1 MTFPHAEILALRE
14 NTEIKLQAQLDQ
26 AAKRVTKLQRI
37 RAARRAAELLRQ
49 EIQAMRLQCSE
60 MSEDERLALQTELRE
75 RVRHRS
81 IVYAFTSGGIQI

>member
-14 NTEIKLQAQLDQ
+14 NTELKLQAKLQYQ
-26 AAKRVTKLQRI
+26 ERRVNKLQRI

-49 EIQAMRLQCSE
+49 EIQAMRLNCSE

>member
-14 NTEIKLQAQLDQ
+14 NTELKLQAELQYQ
-26 AAKRVTKLQRI
+26 ERRVNKLQRI

-49 EIQAMRLQCSE
+49 EIQAMRLNCSE

>member
-14 NTEIKLQAQLDQ
+14 NTELKLQAELQYQ
-26 AAKRVTKLQRI
+26 ERRVNKLQRI
-37 RAARRAAELLRQ
+37 RAARRAAELLKQ

>member
-14 NTEIKLQAQLDQ
+14 NTEVKLQAELQ
-26 AAKRVTKLQRI
+26 AQERRINKLQRI
-37 RAARRAAELLRQ
+37 RAARRAAELLKQ

>member
-37 RAARRAAELLRQ
+37 RAARRAAELLKQ

>member
-1 MTFPHAEILALRE
+1 MTYPHAEILALRE

-37 RAARRAAELLRQ
+37 RAARRAAELLKQ

>member
-37 RAARRAAELLRQ
+37 RAARRAAELLKQ

-60 MSEDERLALQTELRE
+60 MSEDIGRAH
-75 RVRHRS
+75 V
-81 IVYAFTSGGIQI
+81 

>member
-37 RAARRAAELLRQ
+37 RAARRAAELLKQ

-75 RVRHRS
+75 RVRHRI

>member
-1 MTFPHAEILALRE
+1 MTYPHAEILALRE
-14 NTEIKLQAQLDQ
+14 NTELKLQNQILASE
-26 AAKRVTKLQRI
+26 KRISKLQRI
-37 RAARRAAELLRQ
+37 RNARRAAELLKQ

-60 MSEDERLALQTELRE
+60 MSEDERIALQTELRE

>member
-1 MTFPHAEILALRE
+1 MAFPHAEILALRE

-37 RAARRAAELLRQ
+37 RAARRAAELLKQ

>member
-1 MTFPHAEILALRE
+1 MAFPHAEILALRE
-14 NTEIKLQAQLDQ
+14 NTEVKLQAELQ
-26 AAKRVTKLQRI
+26 AQERRINKLQRI
-37 RAARRAAELLRQ
+37 RAARRAAELLKQ